1 MLIIAE
7 KLVTRIT
14 QSIYK
19 LYPSFLATVFVRPCY
34 QTRNSLPLSFQS
46 CVNLSRLELCGSLG
60 YAPVKHGLLCNLDY
74 SSGRY
79 GQSGCLDETPA
90 SNMLCG
96 SLD

>member
-1 MLIIAE
+1 M
-7 KLVTRIT
+7 
-14 QSIYK
+14 
-19 LYPSFLATVFVRPCY
+19 
-34 QTRNSLPLSFQS
+34 
-46 CVNLSRLELCGSLG
+46 NLSRLELCGSLG

-79 GQSGCLDETPA
+79 GQSGCLDETSA